1 MTQTVHNEDSRVKLP
16 ALLHFKRLGYEYQS
30 KKNTAIDI
38 RNNIFVDVFSDS
50 IKRINN
56 KDYDEKF
63 INNLIKEIATLTDND
78 KDKGKSF
85 HERLTGFNTV
95 KLIDLRN
102 PLNND
107 FRVVTELT
115 FAGEREEFRPDIT
128 ILINGIPL
136 AFIEVK
142 KPNNDKGIQA
152 EFQRMDYRLKVDEFN
167 HFFNQFQV
175 LAFTNNQP
183 YDDES
188 RVKLQGSFY
197 TAPNGKDTTFNHF
210 REEKELSINSFIDE
224 EFIKSVLIDNSLLS
238 IKDSSEFQ
246 TNMNSETYANKFIT
260 SLFSKE
266 RLMYFIRYGI
276 AYVDSPRDGLQKHII
291 RYPQYFAA
299 TGLVEK
305 LNHGMKRGVIWHTQ
319 GSGKTALAYYA
330 ANVLRDYFQAKNII
344 TKFYFVVDRLDLLHQ
359 ASSEFSSRGM
369 TIASINSKE
378 DFAENIKSTVI
389 VPPTSQ
395 EGRYLETMNVVNIHK
410 FSEDS
415 TVKLNVNVS
424 IQRIYFL
431 DEVHRGYK
439 PRGTFLANLLG
450 ADENGIFIGLTGT
463 PILKNEF
470 RTTDLFHDYIHK
482 YYYNKSIA
490 DGYTLKI
497 KKENIA
503 TEFRNDVR
511 NILDVKQ
518 GHRIPSAKWE
528 EITKQPEFV
537 EKLCFYIKDDF
548 DKFRNEVFNDKSLG
562 SMIVTSSS
570 EQARAIQEWFKNNTE
585 FKTALVLYDEENN
598 KEKQEEFRGK
608 RNKDNNNQIESKYD
622 GVVVYNMLLTGF
634 DAPRLK
640 RLYLLRE
647 IREHSLLQTLARV
660 NRPYKKMKYGYIVD
674 FVDITEEYEATN
686 QRYLDELKKDIL
698 DEEAGQD
705 TVEMFIDVAK
715 VKTQIQEIENTL
727 FIYMANIEGN
737 LEDFSNQLMPLDEA
751 KLREIKVALSDYRD
765 CYNELRMSHEDV
777 SNIPID
783 RINKAFYEVSNRINL
798 KVAERLLDDPN
809 VDVSEIDFTQLV
821 FEFLKVGEMDLNF
834 DTENDILDIVN
845 KIRNAFSANI
855 DRVDERFVELQLQ
868 FREIVRRFKT
878 GYSST
883 QQVEDVIK
891 ALNQLL
897 NQILV
902 LNSNNNGLTARYHGD
917 DSCMRIH
924 KRILSQYSQHLN
936 DAMIYSIM
944 TTIIKE
950 IDESLGNM
958 PNPTQPVIMRSMKR
972 PVAEAFRANG
982 ITISPRQVESIVTIF
997 IDDKF
1002 RSN

>member
-30 KKNTAIDI
+30 KKKSNIDP

-50 IKRINN
+50 IKKINN
-56 KDYDEKF
+56 KDFNEDY
-63 INNLIKEIATLTDND
+63 ILALIKEIHTLTDNT

-85 HERLTGFNTV
+85 YERLVGFNTV
-95 KLIDLRN
+95 KLIDLN
-102 PLNND
+102 NLYNND
-107 FRVVTELT
+107 FRVVSELT

-136 AFIEVK
+136 AFIEAK

-152 EFQRMDYRLKVDEFN
+152 EFNRMEDRFKVENFN

-188 RVKLQGSFY
+188 RIKLQGSFY
-197 TAPNGKDTTFNHF
+197 TSPNGKDTTYNHF
-210 REEKELSINSFIDE
+210 REEKELPINGFLDE
-224 EFIKSVLIDNSLLS
+224 AFIKNVLIDNSIIS
-238 IKDSSEFQ
+238 IRNTAEFE
-246 TNMNSETYANKFIT
+246 TNLNPETNTNKFIT
-260 SLFSKE
+260 SLFSIE

-276 AYVDSPRDGLQKHII
+276 AYVDSPRDGMQKHII
-291 RYPQYFAA
+291 RYPQFFAA
-299 TGLVEK
+299 TELVEK
-305 LNHGMKRGVIWHTQ
+305 LKHGMKRGIIWHTQ

-330 ANVLRDYFQAKNII
+330 ANVLRDYFQSKDVI

-378 DFAENIKSTVI
+378 DFANNIKSSVI
-389 VPPTSQ
+389 VPPTAQ

-415 TVKLNVNVS
+415 TVNLDVNLT

-450 ADENGIFIGLTGT
+450 ADKDGIFIGLTGT
-463 PILKNEF
+463 PILRDEF
-470 RTTDLFHDYIHK
+470 RSTDLFHDYIHK

-503 TEFRNDVR
+503 TEFRDDVR
-511 NILDVKQ
+511 SMLEIKQ

-548 DKFRNEVFNDKSLG
+548 DRFRDEIHKDKSLG

-570 EQARAIQEWFKNNTE
+570 EQARAIQEWFFLNTN

-598 KEKQEEFRGK
+598 KDKQEEFRGK
-608 RNKDNNNQIESKYD
+608 RNKDNNNEIESKYD

-698 DEEAGQD
+698 DEDAGQD
-705 TVEMFIDVAK
+705 TIDMFIDVAK
-715 VKTQIQEIENTL
+715 VKKQIQEIENVL

-737 LEDFSNQLMPLDEA
+737 LEDFSAQLMPLDEN
-751 KLREIKVALSDYRD
+751 KLREIKTALSDYRD

-798 KVAERLLDDPN
+798 KVAEQLLDDPN
-809 VDVSEIDFTQLV
+809 VDVTEIDFTQLV
-821 FEFLKVGEMDLNF
+821 FEFLKIGEIDLNF
-834 DTENDILDIVN
+834 DTENDILEVVN
-845 KIRNAFSANI
+845 KIRNAFSANN
-855 DRVDERFVELQLQ
+855 DRVDDAFVKLQQRF
-868 FREIVRRFKT
+868 RDIVRRFKT
-878 GYSST
+878 GHSSS
-883 QQVEDVIK
+883 QQVENVISE
-891 ALNQLL
+891 LNKLL
-897 NQILV
+897 NEILV

-924 KRILSQYSQHLN
+924 KRILSQYSEHLN
-936 DAMIYSIM
+936 DAIIYSIM
-944 TTIIKE
+944 TRIITE
-950 IDESLGNM
+950 IDTSLGNI

-972 PVAEAFRANG
+972 PVADAFKAQG
-982 ITISPRQVESIVTIF
+982 IPIPPRLVEQIVNIF